1 MPLTTTVAKRL
12 TFRAT
17 TSPDARGVPSV
28 RAAQLID
35 HLLARQQE
43 LPILEKKTGLP
54 YGWAVWLHAL
64 SPLPHPLRARE
75 LVQVLVP
82 RPLPAPP
89 GRLPQLGMWQAM
101 RRLAWQQW
109 EPAPRDQRWMRWTS
123 AAASLLLHLLFA
135 FLLLWVALIR
145 TQAPPTQG
153 GDGERIQVEF
163 IGQGAQEGGGD
174 HPGGDPAS
182 VAQENADA
190 QAAAGSGRAEPE
202 PVPVPEPARSTP
214 AAVAQAPV
222 AEPPPVPM
230 EAPPAPPTPVVASA
244 PTPSPPLQATEV
256 AEPSSDFVVPPISV
270 PRTQVTVVPR
280 QQAPS
285 VLEREVQAVVAP
297 TPSAPRPTTDVRI
310 RTTQAPPLQVREREV
325 AAAVESP
332 APLHLPQAEVP
343 IRATAREPSVRERE
357 VSTVVA
363 PTVTVPTLRSPDPTL
378 RAPRS
383 TGASVRERS
392 IPNAA
397 AAASSPSAPAAASPN
412 SAART
417 GSGAAPTP
425 AQAGTRPSPAAGN
438 WATPAR
444 GDDWGAARR
453 DNAGS
458 DSGAQ
463 ANRDAGQGS
472 GLFKGDGSVRV
483 PGQDGAGN
491 SERGAPGGDNDGWSR
506 DRIAQSGTWL
516 KRPPY
521 DYTPTSFDKYWV
533 PNESLLAEWVRK
545 GIQSVEI
552 PLPGTSTRISCV
564 ISVLQF
570 GGGCGLN
577 DPNMQDQPA
586 IARPPPDIPFK
597 KELQED
603 NGSR

>member
-1 MPLTTTVAKRL
+1 
-12 TFRAT
+12 
-17 TSPDARGVPSV
+17 
-28 RAAQLID
+28 LID
-35 HLLARQQE
+35 HLLARQQDR
-43 LPILEKKTGLP
+43 PVLEKNTGLP
-54 YGWAVWLHAL
+54 YGWAVWLRAL
-64 SPLPHPLRARE
+64 SPLPRPLHARE
-75 LVQVLVP
+75 LVQVLLP
-82 RPLPAPP
+82 RPLPASP

-123 AAASLLLHLLFA
+123 AATSLLLHLLFA

-145 TQAPPTQG
+145 TQSPPTQG
-153 GDGERIQVEF
+153 GDGERVQVEF
-163 IGQGAQEGGGD
+163 IGQGTQEGGGD
-174 HPGGDPAS
+174 QPGGDPATA
-182 VAQENADA
+182 AQDNADA
-190 QAAAGSGRAEPE
+190 QATAAAGAPGVEA
-202 PVPVPEPARSTP
+202 EPARSPP
-214 AAVAQAPV
+214 AAQAAAAQ
-222 AEPPPVPM
+222 PPVPV
-230 EAPPAPPTPVVASA
+230 ETPPAPPAPPTPAVASA
-244 PTPSPPLQATEV
+244 PAPSPPLQATEV
-256 AEPSSDFVVPPISV
+256 AEPSSDFIVPPISV
-270 PRTQVTVVPR
+270 PRTQVIVVPR
-280 QQAPS
+280 QPAPD

-297 TPSAPRPTTDVRI
+297 TPSAPRPATEVRI
-310 RTTQAPPLQVREREV
+310 RTPQAPPLQVREREI
-325 AAAVESP
+325 ATAVETP
-332 APLHLPQAEVP
+332 APLRVPQAEVA
-343 IRATAREPSVRERE
+343 IRTTPREPSVRERE

-363 PTVTVPTLRSPDPTL
+363 PAVTVPALRSPDPAL

-383 TGASVRERS
+383 AEASVRERS
-392 IPNAA
+392 VPNAPAPATPAA
-397 AAASSPSAPAAASPN
+397 AAASPSAPAAASPSN
-412 SAART
+412 AART
-417 GSGAAPTP
+417 GSSAAPTP
-425 AQAGTRPSPAAGN
+425 AQAGARPSPAAGN

-453 DNAGS
+453 DNAGT
-458 DSGAQ
+458 DPGAQ
-463 ANRDAGQGS
+463 ASRDAGQGS

-483 PGQDGAGN
+483 PGQEGAGN